1 MRISTNNLKESNERY
16 HSAGDPVQSGVDDLV
31 KRIGAQLGAVEE
43 VIDNSHK
50 YDGAL
55 IVKIVSAVDH
65 PNSDHLHICKIDDA
79 GKAEGLERDENGLVQ
94 VVCGA
99 PNARAGITVVWLPPG
114 VTVPETY
121 GTKEP
126 FVLSSRPF
134 RGEMS
139 NGMLASARE
148 LGLGESHDGI
158 LEISDHE
165 DEHGRPEP
173 GTSFAEAYGL
183 DGDVIIDM
191 ENKMFTHRPDCF
203 GWLGIAREI
212 EGIYHRPYKSPSWY
226 TLRPE
231 IPGVETDEL
240 PLEVRNEI
248 PELVPRFVAITMRD
262 VEVKSSPVWLQI
274 EMARAGIHSINN
286 IVDYTNFFMMETGQ
300 PIHAYDY
307 DKVKALSGADHA
319 ILEIRKP
326 CANTEAPEQITL
338 LNGKTITPRAEAM
351 MVATPQKLI
360 CVGGAMGGA
369 DTEIDENTKNIIIEA
384 ATWDMYS
391 MRRISMAH
399 GLFTDAVTR
408 FTKGQSP
415 LQNLAVTVKLVGEIR
430 QYAGGKVASVLI
442 DDNHLDEAVLE
453 SGSLHSP
460 LIVPAEFV
468 NARLGLQ
475 LSAEEMQ
482 TLLMNVEFAVR
493 VDNDELLITAPFW
506 RTDIEIKEDIVEEI
520 GRLYGYDHLPLDLPK
535 RTLLPQPT
543 NPLLDLKTTIR
554 DVLSAAGA
562 NEVLSYSFVHG
573 NALDKAGQ
581 DREQAFQLSNAL
593 SPELQY
599 FRLSLTPSLLAMVHP
614 NIKSGYDEF
623 ALFELGLAHNTKE
636 YDEDGLPREVNAL
649 SFVLAANAKA
659 AADRPG
665 APYYQVRSYLT
676 HLLAHF
682 SAMSYVTFEP
692 LAGADLY
699 KNPWLEQ
706 MCAPY
711 EPGRSAILRDN
722 AGLVWGVVGEF
733 RPSVRKAL
741 KLPDCAAGFEIDPLL
756 FLQIQQKNDYVPL
769 PRFPKV
775 EQDICLKVSADKTY
789 AMVFDFVWS
798 QVGAACPENTLPA
811 LGPVDIYQR
820 EDDPEHK
827 QITLR
832 LGLSSYERTLTDQE
846 VAGILDK
853 IADAAKTS
861 LNAERI

>member
-1 MRISTNNLKESNERY
+1 MKISIRNLKDSNERY
-16 HSAGDPVQSGVDDLV
+16 HSAGNPAVDGTSDLV

-50 YDGAL
+50 YDGAI
-55 IVKIVSAVDH
+55 IVKIVSSVDH
-65 PNSDHLHICKIDDA
+65 PNSDHLHICKIDDG
-79 GKAEGLERDENGLVQ
+79 GKAEGLERDAEGHVQ

-99 PNARAGITVVWLPPG
+99 PNAKEGITVVWLPPG
-114 VTVPETY
+114 ATVPETY

-148 LGLGESHDGI
+148 LGLGDSHDGI
-158 LEISDHE
+158 LEISSHK
-165 DEHGRPEP
+165 DEHIHPEP

-212 EGIYHRPYKSPSWY
+212 EGIYHRPYKSPEWY
-226 TLRPE
+226 TMNPQ
-231 IPGVETDEL
+231 IPGIETDEL
-240 PLEVRNEI
+240 TLEVRNEI
-248 PELVPRFVAITMRD
+248 PELVPRFVAITLRD
-262 VEVKSSPVWLQI
+262 VEIKSSPVWLQV
-274 EMARAGIHSINN
+274 ELARAGIHSINN

-307 DKVKALSGADHA
+307 DKVKALSGAGHA

-326 CANTEAPEQITL
+326 RSDMIMPEQITL

-360 CVGGAMGGA
+360 CIGGAMGGA
-369 DTEIDENTKNIIIEA
+369 DTEIDGGTKNIIIEA
-384 ATWDMYS
+384 ANWDMYS
-391 MRRISMAH
+391 MRRTSMTH
-399 GLFTDAVTR
+399 GIFTDAVTR

-415 LQNLAVTVKLVGEIR
+415 LQNLAVTAKLVDEIR
-430 QYAGGKVASVLI
+430 QFAGGKVASQLL
-442 DDNHLDEAVLE
+442 DDNHLPAEVME
-453 SGSLHSP
+453 SGTLHPP
-460 LIVPAEFV
+460 LTVSATFV
-468 NARLGLQ
+468 NERLGLQ

-482 TLLMNVEFAVR
+482 TLLTNVEFDVQAEDGTLTVK
-493 VDNDELLITAPFW
+493 APFW
-506 RTDIEIKEDIVEEI
+506 RTDIEIPEDIVEEV

-535 RTLLPQPT
+535 RTLLPPPT
-543 NPLLDLKTTIR
+543 NPLLDLKTGIR
-554 DVLSAAGA
+554 SVLSAAGA

-573 NALDKAGQ
+573 NALDKVGQ
-581 DREQAFQLSNAL
+581 DSRQAFQLSNAL

-614 NIKSGYDEF
+614 NIKAGYDEF
-623 ALFELGLAHNTKE
+623 ALFEMGLAHNTKE
-636 YDEDGLPREVNAL
+636 YDEDELPREVNSL
-649 SFVLAANAKA
+649 SFVFAANQKA
-659 AADRPG
+659 AAAHPG
-665 APYYQVRSYLT
+665 APYYQARSYLT
-676 HLLAHF
+676 HLLAHL
-682 SAMSYVTFEP
+682 SAMNEIDFVP
-692 LAGADLY
+692 LGDVDLSA
-699 KNPWLEQ
+699 KPWLGQ
-706 MCAPY
+706 MCAPF
-711 EPGRSAILRDN
+711 ESGRSAVLRGKD
-722 AGLVWGVVGEF
+722 GVEWGVVGEY
-733 RPSVRKAL
+733 RPGVQRSL
-741 KLPDCAAGFEIDPLL
+741 KLPDCTAGFELDPLL
-756 FLQIQQKNDYVPL
+756 FLQTTHKNDYVPL

-789 AMVFDFVWS
+789 ATVFDFVWG
-798 QVGAACPENTLPA
+798 QVGAACPENTLPS

-832 LGLSSYERTLTDQE
+832 LGLASYERTLTDQE

-853 IADAAKTS
+853 IAAAAKTS